1 MPRVHYVARRKW
13 SAVGTR
19 TARPFNSPKGGMKE
33 PQAFAQGSLVARR
46 KWSAVRT
53 RTARPF
59 NSLKGGMKEPQAFAQ
74 GSLVARR
81 GLEAAFESNTLE
93 QSRTEW
99 PLVYSDVANTP
110 ASSHRP
116 GRNRHVRQIPTN
128 YLLK

>member
-1 MPRVHYVARRKW
+1 M
-13 SAVGTR
+13 
-19 TARPFNSPKGGMKE
+19 
-33 PQAFAQGSLVARR
+33 LVAHWKCREYANEGPADTI
-46 KWSAVRT
+46 SRT
-53 RTARPF
+53 YGNKKTRAERGF
-59 NSLKGGMKEPQAFAQ
+59 SV
-74 GSLVARR
+74 VARR

-116 GRNRHVRQIPTN
+116 GWNRHVRQIPTN